1 MCNNQSSSKNS
12 TPTDTTMNDTPT
24 QIATSLN
31 LPAAVRPRPQDH
43 LLDLACYVRCRRYEL
58 QLSVSEAARR
68 AGIDTRDWYAVEG
81 GWIPAEHDCRLPAIA
96 AALGVCREQIEFG
109 AALTRSLIPQDAA

>member
-1 MCNNQSSSKNS
+1 MPADNK
-12 TPTDTTMNDTPT
+12 TMNTATST
-24 QIATSLN
+24 QIKTSLN

-43 LLDLACYVRCRRYEL
+43 RLDLACYVRCRRYEL

-68 AGIDTRDWYAVEG
+68 SGIDARDWYTVEG
-81 GWIPAEHDCRLPAIA
+81 GWIPGEHDCRLPAIA
-96 AALGVCREQIEFG
+96 YALGVCREQIEFG